1 MPHVDWGPALKE
13 HRELSIRYASGVDPQ
28 KLSMQT
34 LSTLAAGDTFDLDA
48 AAIEVIAASPKLF
61 VKRLSDVS
69 TTRF

>member
-1 MPHVDWGPALKE
+1 MPHVEWGPARDE
-13 HRELSIRYASGVDPQ
+13 HRQLSIRYSNSLDPK

-34 LSTLAAGDTFDLDA
+34 LSTIDTGDTFDLDSA
-48 AAIEVIAASPKLF
+48 ANEIITESPKLF

>member
-1 MPHVDWGPALKE
+1 MPHVEWGPALKE
-13 HRELSIRYASGVDPQ
+13 HRMLSPRYANTVDPK

-34 LSTLAAGDTFDLDA
+34 LSTLNDGDTYDLDS